1 MPHFHMFLVLQD
13 THNGLEDNSQLYA
26 PLTMGAEI
34 LTEYLLCIPI
44 SKLPTKN
51 YDNMEI
57 Q

>member
-1 MPHFHMFLVLQD
+1 MPHFRMFLVLQD

-26 PLTMGAEI
+26 PLPMGAEI

-44 SKLPTKN
+44 SKLPTNN
-51 YDNMEI
+51 YDNVEI